1 MVGRGDNA
9 GFRVTLLL
17 CRQARV
23 PELEAKAAKLANKT
37 VDTGLFGWWEQNQ
50 ASKYEQNRY
59 MFCV

>member
-1 MVGRGDNA
+1 MHGWEGRHA

-50 ASKYEQNRY
+50 ASK
-59 MFCV
+59 